1 MYCPNCGTEFKD
13 GVNFCPKC
21 GSKRPQPETTES
33 KIEKPV
39 NPAPISDIPTADVQL
54 TDQSPNVISSAPK
67 DVSKKKILYIGAII
81 LICVKVALLYF
92 ILKFFFAGFETFIQT
107 IDLLGIT
114 LFNPDAEEFT
124 AYYAIIAAA
133 EVILA
138 LLSKKFPTKILD
150 KVFLLLPFVPTIK
163 FLFIVVTNFS
173 RFFNSLGLF
182 YGVLSIAA
190 VIIGAYYCLAVLV
203 AAIPNSQKMED
214 EERKE
219 R

>member
-81 LICVKVALLYF
+81 LK
-92 ILKFFFAGFETFIQT
+92 
-107 IDLLGIT
+107 
-114 LFNPDAEEFT
+114 N
-124 AYYAIIAAA
+124 
-133 EVILA
+133 
-138 LLSKKFPTKILD
+138 
-150 KVFLLLPFVPTIK
+150 LLLIMQ
-163 FLFIVVTNFS
+163 S
-173 RFFNSLGLF
+173 
-182 YGVLSIAA
+182 
-190 VIIGAYYCLAVLV
+190 
-203 AAIPNSQKMED
+203 
-214 EERKE
+214 
-219 R
+219 